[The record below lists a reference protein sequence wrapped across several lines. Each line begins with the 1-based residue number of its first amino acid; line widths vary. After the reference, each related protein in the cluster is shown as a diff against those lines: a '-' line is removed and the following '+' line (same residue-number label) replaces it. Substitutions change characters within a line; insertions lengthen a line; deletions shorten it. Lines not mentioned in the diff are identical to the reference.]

1 MMKQTIIAATVSFFL
16 FGCGAGDEPYKEV
29 PKAVEQQAWQQF
41 NTDELWLYVPST
53 ADAPR
58 YAVNMDPFFQGEEK
72 IVKLQFV
79 EEGLRV
85 VEVDRDTTA
94 PGQPPRWNDVA
105 PVLTIPGDYLDYRCA
120 EDAYGECTRKE
131 EVNSDANVLWDQ
143 KRYFHPK
150 FKDLKGH
157 EVNTIDL
164 WYKNDNV
171 RETATPRVVRWEMD
185 AAKGVINVELE
196 RTFTVNRS
204 AMSDYLNTG
213 FNDLSFKT
221 SFTIHWSSSTRLH
234 PKIIS
239 RFVMLR
245 QMTVYLDFL
254 IQLSKSSMN
263 RGLRQMVVNAPI
275 LTVLIL
281 AKAQLIT
288 T

>member
-1 MMKQTIIAATVSFFL
+1 M
-16 FGCGAGDEPYKEV
+16 
-29 PKAVEQQAWQQF
+29 
-41 NTDELWLYVPST
+41 
-53 ADAPR
+53 
-58 YAVNMDPFFQGEEK
+58 
-72 IVKLQFV
+72 
-79 EEGLRV
+79 RV

-94 PGQPPRWNDVA
+94 LGQPPRWNDVA

-221 SFTIHWSSSTRLH
+221 SFLLFTGQARQDCIQRL
-234 PKIIS
+234 S
-239 RFVMLR
+239 ADSLCFGR
-245 QMTVYLDFL
+245 
-254 IQLSKSSMN
+254 
-263 RGLRQMVVNAPI
+263 
-275 LTVLIL
+275 
-281 AKAQLIT
+281 
-288 T
+288 